1 MKWIKS
7 INSPKKVFV
16 NHGEEIAVEALAK
29 EIRENLG
36 LDVYAPYS
44 GAEFDL
50 ASGEITFDAPP
61 MVIPHKKHTEPSDV
75 YDELLSAS
83 QRLYNLIK
91 SNSGRT
97 NKDIRELTNAINK
110 LCDEWKL

>member
-61 MVIPHKKHTEPSDV
+61 VAIPHKKHTEPSAV
-75 YDELLSAS
+75 YDELVSAS